1 MRPERIEE
9 PAMYAFNYHRP
20 ASIAEA
26 VRLLVAAPDGRCL
39 AGGMSLIPTMK
50 HRLSSSSD
58 LIDLNGIKELS
69 YIRREGDALVIGAL
83 ARHVELADSP
93 EVRKAIPALAALA
106 GGVGDPQVRN
116 RGTFCGS
123 LCFADPA
130 ADCPAGL
137 VGLNGTVITD
147 RRRIAA
153 DQFFKGLYETALE
166 KGEIVT
172 GVSFPIPE
180 KSGWAKFAN
189 LASRYAIVAVMV
201 AKTGGGVRVAVTGA
215 KASVFRVPEM
225 ETALG
230 RSFTPDALSGIRV
243 SPSGM
248 NSDLHGDPDYRA
260 HLVAVMA
267 KRAVQNAG

>member
-1 MRPERIEE
+1 
-9 PAMYAFNYHRP
+9 MYPFNYHRP
-20 ASIAEA
+20 ASVADA
-26 VRLLVAAPDGRCL
+26 VKLLSDAPDGRCL

-50 HRLSSSSD
+50 HRLASASD
-58 LIDLNGIKELS
+58 LIDLNGIRELAG
-69 YIRREGDALVIGAL
+69 IRREGNALVIGAL
-83 ARHVELADSP
+83 ARHVEIADSP

-106 GGVGDPQVRN
+106 GSVGDPQVRN

-153 DQFFKGLYETALE
+153 DDFFKGLYETALE
-166 KGEIVT
+166 RGEIVT

-180 KSGWAKFAN
+180 QAGWAKFAN
-189 LASRYAIVAVMV
+189 LASRYAIVAVL
-201 AKTGGGVRVAVTGA
+201 AARTASGARVAVTGA
-215 KASVFRVPEM
+215 KASVFRVAEM
-225 ETALG
+225 EAALAG
-230 RSFTPDALSGIRV
+230 SFTPAALDGIRV
-243 SPSGM
+243 SPEGM
-248 NSDLHGDPDYRA
+248 NSDLHGDPEYRA
-260 HLVAVMA
+260 HLVTVMA

>member
-1 MRPERIEE
+1 
-9 PAMYAFNYHRP
+9 MYAFNYHRP
-20 ASIAEA
+20 ASLAEA
-26 VRLLVAAPDGRCL
+26 VKILKASSDGRCL

-58 LIDLNGIKELS
+58 LIDLNGIKELA
-69 YIRREGDALVIGAL
+69 YIRREGDQLVIGAL
-83 ARHVELADSP
+83 ARHVEIADSA
-93 EVRKAIPALAALA
+93 EVKKSIPALAALA
-106 GGVGDPQVRN
+106 GSVGDPQVRN

-147 RRRIAA
+147 KRRISA
-153 DQFFKGLYETALE
+153 DQFFKGLYDTALE

-180 KSGWAKFAN
+180 KAGWSKFAN

-201 AKTGGGVRVAVTGA
+201 AKTGGAARVAVTGA

-225 ETALG
+225 EAALAK
-230 RSFTPDALSGIRV
+230 SFSAAALEGIKV
-243 SPSGM
+243 SSAGM
-248 NSDLHGDPDYRA
+248 NADLHGDPDYRA
-260 HLVAVMA
+260 NLVSVMA
-267 KRAVQNAG
+267 KRAVQAAG

>member
-1 MRPERIEE
+1 
-9 PAMYAFNYHRP
+9 MYAFNYHRP
-20 ASIAEA
+20 ASVAEA
-26 VRLLVAAPDGRCL
+26 VKILKASSDGRCL

-69 YIRREGDALVIGAL
+69 YIRREGDQLVIGAL
-83 ARHVELADSP
+83 ARHVEIADSA
-93 EVRKAIPALAALA
+93 EVKKSIPALAALA

-147 RRRIAA
+147 KRRIAA
-153 DQFFKGLYETALE
+153 DQFFEGLYETALE

-180 KSGWAKFAN
+180 KAGWAKFAN

-201 AKTGGGVRVAVTGA
+201 AKTGGTARVAVTGA
-215 KASVFRVPEM
+215 KASVFRVAEM
-225 ETALG
+225 EAALAKNF
-230 RSFTPDALSGIRV
+230 SAAALDGIKV
-243 SPSGM
+243 SSAGM
-248 NSDLHGDPDYRA
+248 NGDLHGDPDYRA
-260 HLVAVMA
+260 NLVSVMA
-267 KRAVQNAG
+267 KRAVQAS

>member
-1 MRPERIEE
+1 
-9 PAMYAFNYHRP
+9 MYAFSYHRP
-20 ASIAEA
+20 ASVAEA
-26 VRLLVAAPDGRCL
+26 VKILKASSDGRCL

-50 HRLSSSSD
+50 HRLASASD
-58 LIDLNGIKELS
+58 LIDLHGIGELGG
-69 YIRREGDALVIGAL
+69 IRREGDALVIGAL
-83 ARHVELADSP
+83 ARHVEIADSA

-106 GGVGDPQVRN
+106 GSVGDPQVRN
-116 RGTFCGS
+116 RGTFSGS

-147 RRRIAA
+147 KRRIPA

-180 KSGWAKFAN
+180 KAGWAKFAN
-189 LASRYAIVAVMV
+189 LASRYAIVAVMA
-201 AKTGGGVRVAVTGA
+201 AKTGGQVRVAVTGA

-225 ETALG
+225 EAALG
-230 RSFTPDALSGIRV
+230 KSFAPAALESIKL
-243 SPSGM
+243 SAAGM
-248 NSDLHGDPDYRA
+248 NSDLHGDAEYRA
-260 HLVAVMA
+260 NLVSVMA
-267 KRAVQNAG
+267 KRAVQAASS

>member
-1 MRPERIEE
+1 
-9 PAMYAFNYHRP
+9 MYAFNYHRP
-20 ASIAEA
+20 SSVAEA
-26 VRLLVAAPDGRCL
+26 VKLLKASPDGRCL

-50 HRLSSSSD
+50 HRLASASD
-58 LIDLNGIKELS
+58 LIDLNGIRELGG
-69 YIRREGDALVIGAL
+69 IRREGDALVIGAL
-83 ARHVELADSP
+83 ARHVEIADSP
-93 EVRKAIPALAALA
+93 EVQKAIPALAALA
-106 GGVGDPQVRN
+106 GSVGDPQVRN

-147 RRRIAA
+147 RRRIPA

-180 KSGWAKFAN
+180 KAGWAKFAN

-201 AKTGGGVRVAVTGA
+201 AKTGGQVRVAVTGA

-225 ETALG
+225 EAALAK
-230 RSFTPDALSGIRV
+230 SFAPSAIEGIKV
-243 SPSGM
+243 SPAGM
-248 NSDLHGDPDYRA
+248 NSDLHGDAEYRA
-260 HLVAVMA
+260 HLVTAMA
-267 KRAVQNAG
+267 KRAAQAA

>member
-1 MRPERIEE
+1 
-9 PAMYAFNYHRP
+9 MYAFSYHRP
-20 ASIAEA
+20 ASVAEA
-26 VRLLVAAPDGRCL
+26 VKILKASSDGRCL

-50 HRLSSSSD
+50 HRLASASD
-58 LIDLNGIKELS
+58 LIDLNGIGELGG
-69 YIRREGDALVIGAL
+69 IRREGDALVIGAL
-83 ARHVELADSP
+83 ARHVEIADSA

-106 GGVGDPQVRN
+106 GSVGDPQVRN
-116 RGTFCGS
+116 RGTFSGS

-147 RRRIAA
+147 KRRIPA

-180 KSGWAKFAN
+180 KAGWAKFAN
-189 LASRYAIVAVMV
+189 LASRYAIVAVMA
-201 AKTGGGVRVAVTGA
+201 AKTGGQVRVAVTGA

-225 ETALG
+225 EAALG
-230 RSFTPDALSGIRV
+230 KSFAPAALESIKL
-243 SPSGM
+243 SAAGM
-248 NSDLHGDPDYRA
+248 NSDLHGDAEYRA
-260 HLVAVMA
+260 NLVSVMA
-267 KRAVQNAG
+267 KRAVQAASS